1 MALRLEFHQHFGENF
16 GLIAPAALFGVGV
29 EGAVQRVAVADI
41 VEILPRDSFHRTAVE
56 SADERTLVIVCERA
70 GGVVAPASKVTI
82 RVEGPDGLPSA
93 IVHCTSESRGGLF
106 ARDRQNVQ
114 EFMTPFHRRVC

>member
-1 MALRLEFHQHFGENF
+1 MGSSFSTNDAHEHPGLR
-16 GLIAPAALFGVGV
+16 PV
-29 EGAVQRVAVADI
+29 RVPIRKESVFEEAKNLAS
-41 VEILPRDSFHRTAVE
+41 ELPGWRVE

-82 RVEGPDGLPSA
+82 RVEGPEGLPSA
-93 IVHCTSESRGGLF
+93 IVHCTSESRGGVF
-106 ARDRQNVQ
+106 ARDRRNVQ